1 MTGETAPTPPSE
13 TPEGAQATGR
23 RVKYTLILAS
33 LLLAA
38 LVLLAWT
45 QTWLTVEL
53 VAGAPT
59 ASVPVDGNVAA
70 PALAALALA
79 GLALTAALSIAGLLF
94 RVVLGILDALLGACI
109 AFSAVLVLTGPVA
122 ASEPAVT
129 AATGV
134 AGSESIAEVVS
145 ATSLT
150 LWPVLT
156 LVAGVLLVLVGLGV
170 ALTARRW
177 PSSSRKYSAV
187 RLEPANRDEMPDAVD
202 SWDELSRG
210 DDPTR

>member
-13 TPEGAQATGR
+13 TPEGAKATGR

-156 LVAGVLLVLVGLGV
+156 FVAGVLLVLVGLGV

>member
-1 MTGETAPTPPSE
+1 MSTGADTTDAPR
-13 TPEGAQATGR
+13 TGR

-38 LVLLAWT
+38 VVLLAWT
-45 QTWLTVEL
+45 QSWLTVEL
-53 VAGAPT
+53 TAGAPT
-59 ASVPVDGNVAA
+59 TSVSVDGNIAA

-94 RVVLGILDALLGACI
+94 RIILGVLDAVLGACI
-109 AFSAVLVLTGPVA
+109 AFSAILVLTGPVA

-129 AATGV
+129 AATGI
-134 AGSESIAEVVS
+134 AGSTSIAAIVS

-150 LWPVLT
+150 FWPFLT
-156 LVAGVLLVLVGLGV
+156 AAAGILLVVVGAGIT
-170 ALTARRW
+170 LTARRW

-187 RLEPANRDEMPDAVD
+187 RLEPADSGAMPDAVD
-202 SWDELSRG
+202 SWDDLTRG